1 MFFSRSK
8 QRLWEKGE
16 TTGHTLDV
24 VGLALDC
31 DQDTLLVSARPRG
44 PACHN
49 GTLTCF
55 GDEPRSAA
63 TRIAFLAK
71 LEAVIAQRATEK
83 PEASYTARLLEKGVA
98 RVAQKVGE
106 EGVELA
112 LAGVGRTRSEG
123 HRGIR
128 RPAVSHAG
136 AAARAGPL
144 AVAGSQPARVASP
157 AALNAVGRT
166 IAATPEVAARSSC
179 KDRPSYCWSW
189 RWRAQAFALGSG
201 GNCATSGRCNAAAQR
216 SPQCRARKPDRFA
229 SRWQIIR
236 LNRTPSSCRPRP
248 GPPRRRYRRP
258 PAP

>member
-1 MFFSRSK
+1 MNTAFEIASVDFAKGEGLVPAIVQDADSGAVLMMAYMNREALEQTIARGRAVFFSRSK

-31 DQDTLLVSARPRG
+31 DKDTLLVTARPHG

-71 LEAVIAQRATEK
+71 LEGVIAQRATEK

-112 LAGVGRTRSEG
+112 LAGVGDCEQKVVEESADLLF
-123 HRGIR
+123 HML
-128 RPAVSHAG
+128 V
-136 AAARAGPL
+136 L
-144 AVAGSQPARVASP
+144 
-157 AALNAVGRT
+157 L
-166 IAATPEVAARSSC
+166 
-179 KDRPSYCWSW
+179 
-189 RWRAQAFALGSG
+189 
-201 GNCATSGRCNAAAQR
+201 
-216 SPQCRARKPDRFA
+216 RARGVSFSQVVGQLE
-229 SRWQIIR
+229 SRHQ
-236 LNRTPSSCRPRP
+236 PR
-248 GPPRRRYRRP
+248 
-258 PAP
+258 